1 LDPTDLAFAGIARQ
15 AEAIRDGAVS
25 SAELVELCLE
35 RIATHSTALDAVDA
49 PDPERAR
56 REAREADAA
65 MS

>member
-1 LDPTDLAFAGIARQ
+1 VTSPSDLPWTSRALTAG
-15 AEAIRDGAVS
+15 EVS
-25 SAELVELCLE
+25 SQELVELCLE